1 MIDIRSQTIGEFLD
15 ELADGSATPGGGA
28 GAALA
33 GAMGAALMSMLC
45 GLTIKRKKYAAV
57 REQMQSIHTRTEAIR
72 QEMTNLAQLDAYVFD
87 RVMAAYRMPRKTE
100 TQQSVR
106 TAAIQNMLMDATQV
120 PLKVA
125 VQAAELF
132 DYAPILAQK
141 GNQNG
146 IGDLGVGLLLADNA
160 LRSAL
165 MNIEINLNLIQDDA
179 FKEGIQAR
187 VAEILVGREA
197 IKEKVLAHVEANL

>member
-1 MIDIRSQTIGEFLD
+1 MIDIRSQTIGDFLD
-15 ELADGSATPGGGA
+15 ELANDSPTPGGGA
-28 GAALA
+28 ASALA
-33 GAMGAALMSMLC
+33 GAMGAALMSMVS
-45 GLTIKRKKYAAV
+45 GLTINRKKYAPV
-57 REQMQSIHTRTEAIR
+57 RDEMKTIHTRTEAIR

-100 TQQSVR
+100 TQRSVR
-106 TAAIQNMLMDATQV
+106 TASIQNTLMDATQV

-132 DYAPILAQK
+132 DYAPTLAEK

-160 LRSAL
+160 LHSAL
-165 MNIEINLNLIQDDA
+165 NNIQINLNLIQDDT

-187 VAEILVGREA
+187 VAEIVAGRDE
-197 IKEKVLAHVEANL
+197 IKKQVLAQVEENL

>member
-15 ELADGSATPGGGA
+15 ELANGSPTPGGGA
-28 GAALA
+28 AAAVA
-33 GAMGAALMSMLC
+33 GAMAAALMSMVS

-57 REQMQSIHTRTEAIR
+57 RDEMKIIHARTEAIR
-72 QEMTNLAQLDAYVFD
+72 QEMTNLAQLDAHVFD
-87 RVMAAYRMPRKTE
+87 RVMAAYRMPRQTE
-100 TQQSVR
+100 TQRSVR
-106 TAAIQNMLMDATQV
+106 TASIQNTLMDATQV

-132 DYAPILAQK
+132 DYAPILAEK

-146 IGDLGVGLLLADNA
+146 IGDLGVALLLADNA

-165 MNIEINLNLIQDDA
+165 SNIEINLNLIQDNI

-187 VAEILVGREA
+187 VAEIVAGRE
-197 IKEKVLAHVEANL
+197 

>member
-15 ELADGSATPGGGA
+15 EQANGSATPGGGA
-28 GAALA
+28 AAAVA
-33 GAMGAALMSMLC
+33 GAMAAALMSMVSR
-45 GLTIKRKKYAAV
+45 LTIKRKKYAPV
-57 REQMQSIHTRTEAIR
+57 REQMQTIHTRTEAIR

-87 RVMAAYRMPRKTE
+87 RVMAAYRMPHQTE
-100 TQQSVR
+100 TQRSVR
-106 TAAIQNMLMDATQV
+106 TASIQNTLMDATQV

-132 DYAPILAQK
+132 DYAPTLAEK

-165 MNIEINLNLIQDDA
+165 INIDINLNLIQDDA
-179 FKEGIQAR
+179 FKEGVQAR
-187 VAEILVGREA
+187 VAEILAGRDE
-197 IKEKVLAHVEANL
+197 IKKQVLAHVQANL